1 MKVSVIV
8 STYSVERFSDVIRC
22 LNSIEEQT
30 LKPHEV
36 LLVLDPVDS
45 LVKFYRENVK
55 NARIVVSDSFGL
67 SVARNK
73 GIMESSGEILAF
85 IDDDAWAEKDWLEKI
100 ARNFR
105 DERVFGVGGKIVP
118 IFDSRRPRWLG
129 EELDWIVGCTYR
141 GMKEGEIRNP
151 IGANMAFRRDA
162 FKIAGYFRTEMGRY
176 GKKLLGGEEAEF
188 SLRLKKLKPDAKIV
202 FDSSAVVYHRVPA
215 DRCKFKYALRRAYY
229 EGISKSIL
237 ERDFEL
243 RGEKEYLKFLL
254 KSLPLHILRGKFI
267 RSFGIFSTISST
279 MVGYFFAK
287 ISRIYKN

>member
-67 SVARNK
+67 SAARNK

-118 IFDSRRPRWLG
+118 VFDSKRPRWLS
-129 EELDWIVGCTYR
+129 EELDWIVGCTYK

-151 IGANMAFRRDA
+151 IGANMAFRREA
-162 FKIAGYFRTEMGRY
+162 FEVAGYFRTEIGRY
-176 GKKLLGGEEAEF
+176 GKKLLGSEEAEF
-188 SLRLKKLKPDAKIV
+188 SLRLKKLKPDARII
-202 FDSSAVVYHRVPA
+202 FEPSAVVYHRVPRS
-215 DRCKFKYALRRAYY
+215 RCKFIYALRRAYY
-229 EGISKSIL
+229 EGFSKAIL

-254 KSLPLHILRGKFI
+254 RSLFFYILKGKFI
-267 RSFGIFSTISST
+267 RSFGIVFAISFTIA
-279 MVGYFFAK
+279 GYLFAK
-287 ISRIYKN
+287 ISGK